1 MDAKVV
7 TTLEKLD
14 GECNIRQTFNSLDIF
29 QGAERDAK
37 AGLELEEQLAKRKE
51 DKKVK
56 REEVVEGTGEEYTT
70 RTQVEET
77 NVEGEEYDKTTTE
90 DK

>member
-1 MDAKVV
+1 M
-7 TTLEKLD
+7 
-14 GECNIRQTFNSLDIF
+14 
-29 QGAERDAK
+29 
-37 AGLELEEQLAKRKE
+37 ELEEQLAKRKD

-56 REEVVEGTGEEYTT
+56 REEVEGTGEEYTT

-77 NVEGEEYDKTTTE
+77 NVEGEEYEKTTTE